1 MASQYLGQAF
11 VCPGQGSQAVGMGQA
26 LYAAFAEARNV
37 FDAVDDALGEKLS
50 TVLFDGPEDALTL
63 TRNAQPALMA
73 VSVAVVRVLEA
84 RSGRSLAAMADYIA
98 GHSLGEYSALAA
110 AGALEIGDAAR
121 LLRLRGESMQ
131 AAVPVGAGAMAAVLG
146 LGLPAVV
153 DIAAAATR
161 DSGAVCDV
169 ANDNADG
176 QVVVSGARSA
186 VERAVELAKEG
197 GAKRSILLP
206 VSAPFHCAMM
216 APAGEIMAEALGAAD
231 VKVPSV
237 PVVANVTA
245 TPISDPAEIRRNLVK
260 QVTGM
265 VRWRESVLWMAQ
277 NGVNKVVEVGSGKVL
292 TVMNRRIDK
301 TLSGSAL
308 SDPETIDAFIA
319 ELG

>member
-26 LYAAFAEARNV
+26 LYTAFAEARNV

-50 TVLFDGPEDALTL
+50 TVLFDGPEHALTL

>member
-26 LYAAFAEARNV
+26 LYTAFAEARTV

>member
-26 LYAAFAEARNV
+26 LYTAFAEARNV

-146 LGLPAVV
+146 LGLPAGV

>member
-26 LYAAFAEARNV
+26 LYTAFAEARNV

>member
-1 MASQYLGQAF
+1 
-11 VCPGQGSQAVGMGQA
+11 MGQA
-26 LYAAFAEARNV
+26 LYTAFAEARNV

>member
-26 LYAAFAEARNV
+26 LYTAFAEARNV

-277 NGVNKVVEVGSGKVL
+277 NGVNKVVEIGSGKVL

>member
-84 RSGRSLAAMADYIA
+84 RSGRPLAAMADYIA

-308 SDPETIDAFIA
+308 NDPETIDAFIA

>member
-26 LYAAFAEARNV
+26 LYTAFAEARNV

-73 VSVAVVRVLEA
+73 VSVAVVWVLEA

>member
-1 MASQYLGQAF
+1 
-11 VCPGQGSQAVGMGQA
+11 
-26 LYAAFAEARNV
+26 
-37 FDAVDDALGEKLS
+37 
-50 TVLFDGPEDALTL
+50 
-63 TRNAQPALMA
+63 
-73 VSVAVVRVLEA
+73 
-84 RSGRSLAAMADYIA
+84 MADYIA

>member
-1 MASQYLGQAF
+1 
-11 VCPGQGSQAVGMGQA
+11 MGQA
-26 LYAAFAEARNV
+26 LYTAFAEARNV

-50 TVLFDGPEDALTL
+50 TVLFDGPEHALTL